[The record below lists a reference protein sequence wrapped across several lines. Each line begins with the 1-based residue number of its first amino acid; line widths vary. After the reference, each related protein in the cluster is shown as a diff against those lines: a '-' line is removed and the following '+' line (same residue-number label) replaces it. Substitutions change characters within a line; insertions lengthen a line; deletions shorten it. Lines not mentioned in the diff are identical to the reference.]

1 MRLVNAIYFNA
12 AWSHPFEER
21 LTRDGVFHLLGGG
34 AATVPMM
41 KQTERLRYT
50 EGEGYQAVELPYKGG
65 KMAMVILLPDAGQ
78 FREFEDALDAERVD
92 GIVKALAWRTTT
104 SRSRYSPW
112 LTRRSNGMGR
122 YRTLRSAC
130 CTIRNRG
137 ALATSV

>member
-1 MRLVNAIYFNA
+1 MVSL
-12 AWSHPFEER
+12 
-21 LTRDGVFHLLGGG
+21 
-34 AATVPMM
+34 
-41 KQTERLRYT
+41 RLRYT

-130 CTIRNRG
+130 CTIRNRD